1 MRHRSL
7 ASLTLRIW
15 LAVIAMTFLLAACPG
30 GGGGGGY

>member
-7 ASLTLRIW
+7 SPLTLRIW
-15 LAVIAMTFLLAACPG
+15 LAVIAMMLLLAACPG